1 MQKVNALPIFLS
13 QDTDLKTKDSSSVS
27 TGSNK
32 DTDFSSLVE
41 QHFPE
46 ENKTISEKKS
56 LVAGQTVAATKGE
69 TIAAKGQND
78 VIEVNN
84 RQETDAET
92 SLDANLASDE
102 STLDGKQIK
111 ENGAGTTA
119 TSKNGSLAES
129 EQFISLLYNS
139 DQILAKSAEAVTLSK
154 DISSDTLGKNL
165 DTPKNNSNNNAVN
178 QGTDGQK
185 SSAQSMK
192 DGSAIQAGEHKLSA
206 FSKDE
211 LLARTQLKNN
221 NAVTAHSND
230 QALKD
235 YQLSLQAQQNTTKSQ
250 SMTSE
255 QLINAQLASAQP
267 NNKISD
273 LAARVAQGNKSQIT
287 EQVGIN
293 LYQMPVDPNAE
304 GDIAVEELPHSTKDL
319 AGKTELTQ
327 GENKTNQPAQSKGDI
342 NAELAAQVDNI
353 NDESIENTA
362 SSSLAPLK
370 VNPSDGETEI
380 SQSSKANSGKVDIE
394 RLVQANATSIESSSK
409 AQPTGAQEKQ
419 PVMTTAQLQALQQA
433 QTQQKVQSTN
443 SEQQVI
449 EEAGEEVID
458 PALISEDKPLESS
471 VKTAG
476 KVIDNVTMRTA
487 SELHAQSIQASQA
500 KQSNDAYFEHQVSE
514 VLNHNVASD
523 SVQIQKNN
531 IQLQQ
536 ETISIFRKDFADA
549 VKDKVML
556 TINQKMQQFDITLD
570 PPEFGNMQ
578 VRVNLQGEQAS
589 VNFVVQNQQA
599 KDALEQNMHKLRDM
613 LSEQGV
619 DVGGANVEQQDQQ
632 QNSNEQGLGQNND
645 NGSLLANG
653 AKNEENNVE
662 HVLSAQLFDSS
673 ATGVD
678 YYA

>member
-1 MQKVNALPIFLS
+1 MQKVNALPVFLS
-13 QDTDLKTKDSSSVS
+13 QDADLKTKDSSSVS

-41 QHFPE
+41 QHISE
-46 ENKTISEKKS
+46 ENKTISGKKS
-56 LVAGQTVAATKGE
+56 LVADQAVAATKGE
-69 TIAAKGQND
+69 TIAAKDQND
-78 VIEVNN
+78 VIEANN

-92 SLDANLASDE
+92 SLDTNIASNE
-102 STLDGKQIK
+102 STLDGKQLK
-111 ENGAGTTA
+111 ESDAGTTV

-139 DQILAKSAEAVTLSK
+139 DQTLAKSDEAATASK
-154 DISSDTLGKNL
+154 DISSDTLGKSL
-165 DTPKNNSNNNAVN
+165 DTPKNNNAVN
-178 QGTDGQK
+178 QDIDGQK
-185 SSAQSMK
+185 STAESIK
-192 DGSAIQAGEHKLSA
+192 GGSAVQAGEHKLSA
-206 FSKDE
+206 FSKEE
-211 LLARTQLKNN
+211 LLARTQLKSN
-221 NAVTAHSND
+221 NAVAVQPND
-230 QALKD
+230 QVLKD
-235 YQLSLQAQQNTTKSQ
+235 YQLSLQTQQTTTKSQ
-250 SMTSE
+250 SITSE
-255 QLINAQLASAQP
+255 QLMSAQLASTQP

-273 LAARVAQGNKSQIT
+273 LAAGMAQGDKSQIA
-287 EQVGIN
+287 EQVDKN
-293 LYQMPVDPNAE
+293 RYQMPVEPIAE
-304 GDIAVEELPHSTKDL
+304 GDITVEELPHSTKDI

-327 GENKTNQPAQSKGDI
+327 GENKASQSVRSKGDI
-342 NAELAAQVDNI
+342 KAELAAQADNT
-353 NDESIENTA
+353 NDESIESTA

-370 VNPSDGETEI
+370 INPNDGETET
-380 SQSSKANSGKVDIE
+380 SQVSKVNTGKVDVE
-394 RLVQANATSIESSSK
+394 RSVQANAASIESSSK
-409 AQPTGAQEKQ
+409 EQPTATQEKQ
-419 PVMTTAQLQALQQA
+419 PAMTAAQIQALQQA
-433 QTQQKVQSTN
+433 QAQQKEKSAS

-449 EEAGEEVID
+449 DQAGDEAID
-458 PALISEDKPLESS
+458 SALVAEGKSLEPS

-476 KVIDNVTMRTA
+476 KVTDNITMRTA
-487 SELHAQSIQASQA
+487 SELHAQSVQASQA
-500 KQSNDAYFEHQVSE
+500 KQSNDAYLEHQVSE

-523 SVQIQKNN
+523 TVQIQKNN

-556 TINQKMQQFDITLD
+556 TINQKLQQFDITLD

-632 QNSNEQGLGQNND
+632 QNSNEQSSGQNND